1 MPRIEEVKR
10 IIEVLQSIGVR
21 VEWQESGDIVITP
34 PEQFNLAKI
43 NRDAAVRTRSIAMF
57 AAPLAHLLG
66 TFELPAPTGCDL
78 GKRTLGAHIDA
89 LEKLGIEITGN
100 EGAHSY
106 HVVTKEM
113 HPAEIIMYEA
123 SDTGVENVL
132 MAAAKIPGTSTIKF
146 ASANY
151 MVQDLC
157 VFLQQ
162 CGVKIEGI
170 GTSTLIVT
178 GVKDINADL
187 TGYPSEDP
195 IESMFFISLAATT
208 GSEITIER
216 CPMDFLEL
224 ELYTLTQMG
233 LKYTRSE
240 SYT

>member
-106 HVVTKEM
+106 HECAPSLPV
-113 HPAEIIMYEA
+113 I
-123 SDTGVENVL
+123 S
-132 MAAAKIPGTSTIKF
+132 IPSF
-146 ASANY
+146 SSA
-151 MVQDLC
+151 
-157 VFLQQ
+157 
-162 CGVKIEGI
+162 
-170 GTSTLIVT
+170 
-178 GVKDINADL
+178 
-187 TGYPSEDP
+187 
-195 IESMFFISLAATT
+195 
-208 GSEITIER
+208 
-216 CPMDFLEL
+216 
-224 ELYTLTQMG
+224 
-233 LKYTRSE
+233 
-240 SYT
+240 